1 MMKPLCVA
9 VITQPHNLRSHREAY
24 SIMNNRVNQDVR
36 ALRNAQ
42 IPELYSEKNVPDDL
56 KHLSVTELQQI
67 TSNRTFPFRVMLL
80 NVMGDMN
87 VSTVIRSA
95 HLMGAESCVVFGRR
109 KIDNR
114 GLVGAANYT
123 PVEKIWAVNEDLTL
137 QTDAFVQY
145 CAQHAVMPVFVEQGG
160 HNVFEYDWQQLHI
173 TCTQLNRKIM
183 LVLGTERDGIPPEIL
198 EAGARLGP
206 VVSIP
211 QRGVLRSHNL
221 SMAFAIVASQMISQL
236 RWY

>member
-1 MMKPLCVA
+1 MNKV
-9 VITQPHNLRSHREAY
+9 NLN
-24 SIMNNRVNQDVR
+24 IQ

-42 IPELYSEKNVPDDL
+42 VPELYSEKNVPDAL
-56 KHLSVTELQQI
+56 KHLSVPELQQI
-67 TSNRTFPFRVMLL
+67 TADRTFPFTVMLM

-123 PVEKIWAVNEDLTL
+123 PVEKIWGVDEDLTL
-137 QTDAFVQY
+137 QVDVFTQY
-145 CAQHAVMPVFVEQGG
+145 CESHAVLPVFVEQGG
-160 HNVFEYDWQQLHI
+160 QNVFDVDW
-173 TCTQLNRKIM
+173 TQLQFTCENVIKRKIM
-183 LVLGTERDGIPPEIL
+183 LVLGTEREGIPEDIMT
-198 EAGARLGP
+198 AGIKLGGC

-211 QRGVLRSHNL
+211 QRGVIRSHNL
-221 SMAFAIVASQMISQL
+221 SMAFAIVAGCMVKDL
-236 RWY
+236 GWY

>member
-1 MMKPLCVA
+1 MMN
-9 VITQPHNLRSHREAY
+9 H
-24 SIMNNRVNQDVR
+24 RVNQDIR

-56 KHLSVTELQQI
+56 KHLSVPELQQL
-67 TSNRTFPFRVMLL
+67 TASRTFPFSVMLL
-80 NVMGDMN
+80 NVLGDMN

-95 HLMGAESCVVFGRR
+95 HLMGAEKCVVFGRR

-123 PVEKIWAVNEDLTL
+123 PVDKVWAVDEDLSL
-137 QTDAFVQY
+137 QTDTFVQY
-145 CAQHAVMPVFVEQGG
+145 CAQNAVLPVFVEQGG
-160 HNVFEYDWQQLHI
+160 VNVFEYDWTQLQF

-183 LVLGTERDGIPPEIL
+183 LVLGTEREGIPPEIL
-198 EAGARLGP
+198 QAGARLGP

-211 QRGVLRSHNL
+211 QRGVIRSHNL
-221 SMAFAIVASQMISQL
+221 SMAFAIVAGAMVKDL
-236 RWY
+236 GWY